1 MVRTSSTAVL
11 PPLLLLLLASAC
23 TPGGAAQAIRPAQ
36 TTAATALDEPGSGAE
51 CKEVGREGKP
61 LVVDWKPE
69 QRGDLEVA
77 MSQGLAVVKY
87 DCTTLKLL
95 DNCQVDGSYGFKGIV
110 LKQQVVRLSD
120 ADEVKVNLPL
130 SGVALAASMEGA
142 VGRGASLD
150 LATALVGNRVST
162 RTSVSRAD
170 LTGVCDGATHF
181 VRGANIGAF
190 VLEQNSNAEIKT
202 AVQIFS
208 ASGGGQ
214 STSSKL
220 SRQSDGSLDACK
232 SGSTDGE
239 KPPANCA
246 ALLRLS
252 LVAISDG
259 PPAAKPA
266 APAAPAGGV
275 AVKDEEVGCPPGL
288 SFVEGKCT
296 KPSANTKHVC
306 NRGDV
311 ADCKAQCEAGEG
323 WSCSRLGAA
332 LLGSSDGGGAAASFQ
347 KSCDLGHPGGCSNY
361 GLLLSKG
368 TGVAK
373 DDVAAA
379 KFFGNACSGGDPT
392 GCFNLGSMT
401 FEGRGAQK
409 DPARAAALFRQACDA
424 GSAAGCV
431 NLGAAYDDGLGV
443 PKDAAKALALYKR
456 ACEGDRPEGCTNLGV
471 AHSTGAGAA
480 EDQALATKYFTRG
493 CTLGSAK
500 SCAYLGKRY
509 KDGKGAEKDAAKAK
523 EALKSACDLGDAPSC
538 EAVKGL

>member
-1 MVRTSSTAVL
+1 MVRKGSTAVL
-11 PPLLLLLLASAC
+11 SLFLLASGC
-23 TPGGAAQAIRPAQ
+23 VPGGAAQAIRPTE
-36 TTAATALDEPGSGAE
+36 TTAATALNEPGSGAA

-61 LVVDWKPE
+61 LIVDWKPE

-95 DNCQVDGSYGFKGIV
+95 DNCHVDGSYGFKGIV

-130 SGVALAASMEGA
+130 SGVALAASLEGA

-162 RTSVSRAD
+162 RTSVSRAE

-190 VLEQNSNAEIKT
+190 VLEQNSKAEVKT

-208 ASGGGQ
+208 ASGGGE
-214 STSSKL
+214 SKSSKAAL
-220 SRQSDGSLDACK
+220 QSDGSLDACR

-252 LVAISDG
+252 LVAISDA
-259 PPAAKPA
+259 PAAPK
-266 APAAPAGGV
+266 PAAPAGGV
-275 AVKDEEVGCPPGL
+275 AVKDEEEGCPPGL
-288 SFVEGKCT
+288 SYIEGKCG
-296 KPSANTKHVC
+296 KPTAAEKHVC

-311 ADCKAQCEAGEG
+311 AECKAQCEAGEG
-323 WSCSRLGAA
+323 WSCSRFGAA
-332 LLGSSDGGGAAASFQ
+332 LLGSSDGGGAASAFK

-368 TGVAK
+368 TGVPK

-379 KFFGNACSGGDPT
+379 TFFGQACSGGDPT
-392 GCFNLGSMT
+392 GCFNLGSMS
-401 FEGRGAQK
+401 FEGRGVPK
-409 DPARAAALFRQACDA
+409 DPARAAALYRQACDA

-443 PKDAAKALALYKR
+443 PKDAAKALSLYKR
-456 ACEGDRPEGCTNLGV
+456 ACEGDKAEGCTNLGV
-471 AHSTGAGAA
+471 AYATGAGAA
-480 EDQALATKYFTRG
+480 EDQPLATKYYTRG
-493 CTLGSAK
+493 CALGSAK
-500 SCAYLGKRY
+500 SCSYLGKRY
-509 KDGKGAEKDAAKAK
+509 RDGKGADKDPAKAK
-523 EALKSACDLGDAPSC
+523 EALKAACDLGDAPSC